1 MGVLRE
7 RTWRWVVPT
16 SLAAV
21 LAAVLLVTPV
31 IGAGKGVT
39 AKKVN
44 KTIAKKT
51 NVTQLTI
58 AGPNNLTTSL
68 ATLGTLE
75 LSQGNYDVR
84 STFDVRQN
92 ATGANISCV
101 LRVSGVGQDQ
111 ADTFTGTGTV
121 TAQSSVAMEV
131 SGRAKAA
138 TTAQL
143 LCSSSASA
151 DVNHA
156 EITALKVPGVRWSGA
171 SSRLYRGWRTT
182 GFRLA
187 ATSSSRRTGV
197 V

>member
-1 MGVLRE
+1 
-7 RTWRWVVPT
+7 VVPT

-75 LSQGNYDVR
+75 LSQGSYDMR

-156 EITALKVPGVRWSGA
+156 EITALKVPGVKVV
-171 SSRLYRGWRTT
+171 RG
-182 GFRLA
+182 
-187 ATSSSRRTGV
+187 
-197 V
+197 

>member
-1 MGVLRE
+1 MSVLRD

-75 LSQGNYDVR
+75 LSQGSYDVR

-92 ATGANISCV
+92 ATGANISCI

-121 TAQSSVAMEV
+121 TAQSSVALEI
-131 SGRAKAA
+131 SGRAKTA

-156 EITALKVPGVRWSGA
+156 EITALKVPGVKVV
-171 SSRLYRGWRTT
+171 RG
-182 GFRLA
+182 
-187 ATSSSRRTGV
+187 
-197 V
+197 

>member
-156 EITALKVPGVRWSGA
+156 EITALKVPGVKVV
-171 SSRLYRGWRTT
+171 RG
-182 GFRLA
+182 
-187 ATSSSRRTGV
+187 
-197 V
+197 

>member
-1 MGVLRE
+1 MGAVRD
-7 RTWRWVVPT
+7 RPWRWVVPA

-31 IGAGKGVT
+31 IGASKGVT

-44 KTIAKKT
+44 KTIGKKT

-58 AGPNNLTTSL
+58 SGAKSLSTSL
-68 ATLGTLE
+68 STLGTLS
-75 LSQGNYDVR
+75 LGQGSYDVR

-101 LRVSGVGQDQ
+101 LRLNGVGQDQ
-111 ADTFTGTGTV
+111 ADTFTGTGTI

-131 SGRAKAA
+131 SRRAKAA

-156 EITALKVPGVRWSGA
+156 EITALKVPGVK
-171 SSRLYRGWRTT
+171 LVRG
-182 GFRLA
+182 
-187 ATSSSRRTGV
+187 
-197 V
+197 